1 MIGEIG
7 GQAEEDAAE
16 WLSQNNA
23 ENKPVVSFIAGVS
36 APPGK
41 RMGHAGAIISGG
53 KGDAASKIAALEA
66 NDITVTRSPA
76 KIGETMFEVMKKRG
90 LI

>member
-16 WLSQNNA
+16 WLAANNT

-53 KGDAASKIAALEA
+53 KGDAKSKIEALER
-66 NDITVTRSPA
+66 NGITVTRSPA

-90 LI
+90 LV